1 MPVRKMRRPMGRMR
15 IPRELIAV
23 TACRSRFLPGIREF
37 FILPLAYV
45 SQLRYGH
52 QNLMNRTAPLKTLGL
67 LPLFASLLLS
77 GCVNPIDPLGP
88 IGKGPVPRPARSKPQ
103 LHDKFAWG
111 ISTASYQYEDPA
123 VKPGQK
129 DYFSTDWDILVS
141 QKKAP

>member
-1 MPVRKMRRPMGRMR
+1 M
-15 IPRELIAV
+15 
-23 TACRSRFLPGIREF
+23 
-37 FILPLAYV
+37 
-45 SQLRYGH
+45 RYGKPI
-52 QNLMNRTAPLKTLGL
+52 LMNRTAPIKTLFPVL
-67 LPLFASLLLS
+67 LLAAFLLS

-141 QKKAP
+141 QKKAPEKGNAL